1 MISCCCL
8 LAICHLPP
16 ATRYLLLTM
25 YLRPEQALM
34 EKLEA
39 DSPGSS
45 LTRTLTRTRTR
56 TRTRTLTLTLT
67 LYTDPYLSRRPFSR
81 LVFIWIG
88 LLRQGSS
95 AH

>member
-1 MISCCCL
+1 MISCCL
-8 LAICHLPP
+8 LATCHLPP

-45 LTRTLTRTRTR
+45 LNRT
-56 TRTRTLTLTLT
+56 
-67 LYTDPYLSRRPFSR
+67 
-81 LVFIWIG
+81 
-88 LLRQGSS
+88 
-95 AH
+95 